1 MMRWLRL
8 YLRGIRESFSRSS
21 NEGLE
26 VVWQFAL
33 ASVACLVFAVLSIV
47 NAIAGDAVMASL
59 IAAVACLG
67 ISGVTGAYVV
77 RSTSGR

>member
-1 MMRWLRL
+1 
-8 YLRGIRESFSRSS
+8 
-21 NEGLE
+21 
-26 VVWQFAL
+26 L